1 MTNLQVFG
9 REAITAQ
16 MDKNKE
22 EVLEVV
28 EGEGDVEESKWAN
41 ENGPNGVG
49 LPI

>member
-22 EVLEVV
+22 EVLEGER
-28 EGEGDVEESKWAN
+28 EGEERKWAN

>member
-22 EVLEVV
+22 EVLEGER
-28 EGEGDVEESKWAN
+28 EGEESKWAN

>member
-22 EVLEVV
+22 EVL
-28 EGEGDVEESKWAN
+28 GEKEVEESKWAN